1 MGCREG
7 LIDPDV
13 AVFAVTEDGMTGC
26 GQLCADL
33 VRTSCD
39 EVHPQQ
45 GEPFFQRG
53 SGNRFQFRR
62 QRAGERL
69 IRQTRRIGGLI
80 LCVVLLQVQG
90 RGKTAAYNAPVVF
103 SDQPLTQQRSQ
114 QLLAGER
121 FPRGNEAAGV
131 SVQAVSVPAE
141 KVSAPVFFP
150 AR

>member
-62 QRAGERL
+62 QCPGKGFV
-69 IRQTRRIGGLI
+69 RQARRVGRFV
-80 LCVVLLQVQG
+80 LCVVLLKVQR
-90 RGKTAAYNAPVVF
+90 RGKPAAYDAPVVF
-103 SDQPLTQQRSQ
+103 SDQPLTQQRGQ

-121 FPRGNEAAGV
+121 SAGGNEAAGV
-131 SVQAVSVPAE
+131 AV
-141 KVSAPVFFP
+141 
-150 AR
+150 